1 MASISNL
8 TIDQGTTYSVT
19 ITVNDDT
26 GSARNLTGYTGR
38 SQMRRSYYSSAN
50 TAFTVSVTNP
60 ANGEISITLTAAQT
74 ANVKAGRYVY
84 DLELVSANS
93 ITVERVVEGIV
104 TIYPEVTR

>member
-8 TIDQGTTYSVT
+8 IIDQGTTYSVT

-38 SQMRRSYYSSAN
+38 SQMRRSYYTSAN

-84 DLELVSANS
+84 DLELVNANS
-93 ITVERVVEGIV
+93 TTVERVVEGVV
-104 TIYPEVTR
+104 TVYPEVTR